1 MALLAFDGQV
11 ARQRAAAAV
20 FQHIAQFIH
29 GSRFADD
36 TVINQLS
43 ARFQHIDN
51 FSRAV
56 QRIALFVR
64 SNQERNAALMIG
76 IFGNETLAGGNK
88 TGNAGFHIR
97 RAATIQTAFTLG
109 RFKRMR
115 IPFFNRACRHDVGMS
130 GKAEHRSLRTAA
142 EPNIFGVTK
151 MKLFYGKTDFLQ
163 AFGQQL
169 LAVLVI
175 RRNGWA
181 GNQLFGK
188 L

>member
-20 FQHIAQFIH
+20 FQHITQFIH

-36 TVINQLS
+36 TVINQLA
-43 ARFQHIDN
+43 ARFQHIDD
-51 FSRAV
+51 FGRAV

-64 SNQERNAALMIG
+64 SNQECDAALMIG
-76 IFGNETLAGGNK
+76 MFGNETLAGGNE

-97 RAATIQTAFTLG
+97 RAAAIQTAFTLG
-109 RFKRMR
+109 RFKRRR

-130 GKAEHRSLRTAA
+130 GKAEHRSLCTAA
-142 EPNIFGVTK
+142 QPNIFGVAK

-169 LAVLVI
+169 LAILVI
-175 RRNGWA
+175 RRNGRA
-181 GNQLFGK
+181 GNQCFGEF
-188 L
+188 